1 VAPELLILDI
11 MMPNRDGFSAARE
24 IREKL
29 PKVPILMVS
38 TRDDEEMIA
47 ASKVA
52 GAQGF
57 VSKLDVPVVLLD
69 AVEALLQ
76 GQNCFPNGAH
86 PE

>member
-1 VAPELLILDI
+1 
-11 MMPNRDGFSAARE
+11 
-24 IREKL
+24 
-29 PKVPILMVS
+29 
-38 TRDDEEMIA
+38 MIA

-76 GQNCFPNGAH
+76 GQNYFRTEPILNKK
-86 PE
+86 